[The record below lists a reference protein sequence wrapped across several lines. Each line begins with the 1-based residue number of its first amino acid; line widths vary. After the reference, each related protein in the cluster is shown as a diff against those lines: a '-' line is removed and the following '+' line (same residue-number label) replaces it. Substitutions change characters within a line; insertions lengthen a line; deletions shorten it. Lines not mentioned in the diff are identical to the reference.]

1 MYRDVEATV
10 KAKQRKRFRE
20 ALKQK
25 KREEAAQE
33 VCLPS
38 NVCLRHCPFRAML
51 VKGRLPCD
59 VLDRVVGGLSGLCR

>member
-20 ALKQK
+20 ALKLK

-33 VCLPS
+33 VCHSTSVLPLS
-38 NVCLRHCPFRAML
+38 KACHVMCLVELL
-51 VKGRLPCD
+51 VD
-59 VLDRVVGGLSGLCR
+59 